1 MICHVGRSDSGGAGS
16 GGHTDRCAALQSVC
30 RLLRALPQQICQLI
44 PGRSHPKW
52 TPNVSYN
59 WRTVQVGGEA
69 WQEQHDAV
77 VALNLQAHHCASS
90 NADEFVKEALVLHD
104 KLRVLVFDLLAF
116 EVRVGNAVGCWDI
129 CGRRDSARQPLL
141 LLPGNS
147 AQQTVFSVAA
157 GNPLIEAQACRLPAA
172 PTADLV
178 AGRNEQVWQARV
190 LPLLWGH
197 LASEVDSV
205 AAYDLLYHEA
215 ALVNLLEVRVTQGH
229 GRV

>member
-1 MICHVGRSDSGGAGS
+1 M
-16 GGHTDRCAALQSVC
+16 
-30 RLLRALPQQICQLI
+30 
-44 PGRSHPKW
+44 
-52 TPNVSYN
+52 
-59 WRTVQVGGEA
+59 QVGGEA

-90 NADEFVKEALVLHD
+90 NTDEFVKEALVLHD

-116 EVRVGNAVGCWDI
+116 EVRIGNAVGCWDI
-129 CGRRDSARQPLL
+129 CGRCDCARQPLL

-147 AQQTVFSVAA
+147 AQQTIFPCCSMQSTHL
-157 GNPLIEAQACRLPAA
+157 GTSLPPACCTDRRPG
-172 PTADLV
+172 

-215 ALVNLLEVRVTQGH
+215 ALVNLLEVRITQGH
-229 GRV
+229 SRV